1 VIDSTRSSTG
11 ASTAYRHRAVLVL
24 ELARQQTL
32 PGVLEP
38 PGPAARAADPRE
50 FDMTY
55 RLLGSVLAA
64 RVAEGNGGS
73 GRNVLNRSLELPVEL
88 PPSMATLL
96 DLERCGYAIA
106 AGDLIELRA
115 LAARLAARGAAV
127 EAACLDAA
135 VADMETD
142 LGRAEEILTRVL
154 HGDFGSAQTSMAALA
169 TVYLAQVADARGRR
183 ELADRVLLDAVRSTE
198 PQRYA
203 VPFVGWSTHG
213 SPVPVLLRRLRLSSG
228 SAWLS
233 ELGEAFGQVDA
244 RARVSSSS
252 AGPGRDAVRGSDAP
266 AVIPALTRRES
277 DVLFALAHGSSYADI
292 AESLVITENTVKTH
306 VSSLYAKLGVT
317 RRSHALRAARAARL
331 I

>member
-1 VIDSTRSSTG
+1 V
-11 ASTAYRHRAVLVL
+11 
-24 ELARQQTL
+24 
-32 PGVLEP
+32 
-38 PGPAARAADPRE
+38 
-50 FDMTY
+50 
-55 RLLGSVLAA
+55 
-64 RVAEGNGGS
+64 
-73 GRNVLNRSLELPVEL
+73 
-88 PPSMATLL
+88 
-96 DLERCGYAIA
+96 
-106 AGDLIELRA
+106 
-115 LAARLAARGAAV
+115 
-127 EAACLDAA
+127 

-154 HGDFGSAQTSMAALA
+154 HGDFGSAQTSVASLA

-183 ELADRVLLDAVRSTE
+183 EVADRVLLDAVRSTE

-213 SPVPVLLRRLRLSSG
+213 SPVPVLLRRLRLSSD
-228 SAWLS
+228 SAWLA
-233 ELGEAFGQVDA
+233 ELAEAFGQVDA
-244 RARVSSSS
+244 RARVSPAA
-252 AGPGRDAVRGSDAP
+252 AGPGRDATRTSDAP